1 MWRALTLCVVAVFD
15 TLLPRHP
22 RATRARILSDEDIAD
37 LATPTVLP
45 GHPWI
50 HALLPYHDERV
61 RSLVQAVKYYGERSV
76 GDKVAPF
83 AADYLTELVAE
94 ARALSGWE
102 NVVLAPIPS
111 SAARLRERGYNQ
123 AALFARAIADRMP
136 DVTYDDTLLTR
147 EDRTSQVHIARS
159 QRKANMQGAFRAH
172 SRARGRFVILIDDV
186 TESGATLSDARRALL
201 SSGALDVLAIAIAH

>member
-1 MWRALTLCVVAVFD
+1 MFRKSITALFNTI
-15 TLLPRHP
+15 LPRHP
-22 RATRARILSDEDIAD
+22 RAERAVRL
-37 LATPTVLP
+37 TPEKLVTLFAP
-45 GHPWI
+45 TTLRGAPWI
-50 HALLPYHDERV
+50 HALFPYRDERI

-76 GDKVAPF
+76 ADKVAPF

-94 ARALSGWE
+94 ARAFSGWE
-102 NVVLAPIPS
+102 DVVLAPIPS

-136 DVTYDDTLLTR
+136 DVTYDDTLLSR
-147 EDRTSQVHIARS
+147 EDRTSQVHVLRML
-159 QRKANMQGAFRAH
+159 RKTNMQGAFRAH